1 MPINTPAKRG
11 PGRPRKVRP
20 PDPPE
25 SKTFV
30 NETVAINSTD
40 ALDSAGAPLT
50 ATEVAALID
59 VPVAVVTTILDGL
72 VSKGELVLGDDER
85 YWFEG
90 RPAPGAEGS
99 TLSGPGPE
107 TPAPEPEPDPDPDD
121 EALTIL
127 KAEAQTVWLPTS
139 DLMTFLTHVNLPPQ
153 MLYGL
158 GDISSL
164 SGLMSFEVIEPTE
177 DDPHPKGSLRVVIN
191 GTHSRSLPLLNP
203 NQSGYVSPTARTFLP
218 PLTPDVEP

>member
-1 MPINTPAKRG
+1 
-11 PGRPRKVRP
+11 V
-20 PDPPE
+20 
-25 SKTFV
+25 
-30 NETVAINSTD
+30 
-40 ALDSAGAPLT
+40 LDSAGAPLT

-59 VPVAVVTTILDGL
+59 VPLAVVTTILDGL

-90 RPAPGAEGS
+90 RVLTVSASEQITA
-99 TLSGPGPE
+99 
-107 TPAPEPEPDPDPDD
+107 APEDAAVSGETPEPDVEPV
-121 EALTIL
+121 ERTA
-127 KAEAQTVWLPTS
+127 WLPTS
-139 DLMTFLTHVNLPPQ
+139 DLVAFLGNINLPPQ

-177 DDPHPKGSLRVVIN
+177 EDPHPKGSLRVVIN
-191 GTHSRSLPLLNP
+191 GVHSRSLPLLNP
-203 NQSGYVSPTARTFLP
+203 NQPGYVSPDVRTFLP